1 MQLIIYATLAVIAVI
16 SIVFAVYTRVTTRRT
31 LNNVSEML
39 ERAIEGD
46 VQETTFDESVESLI
60 ESKLHEYLT
69 SSSLS
74 AQKVEEE
81 KEKIKTLIS
90 DISHQTKTPIANLV
104 LYSDLLAEEDLSESS
119 KQKLDAIRSQSEKLQ
134 FLIDS
139 LVKMSRLENGLM
151 NYVPVVSSVEELLES
166 ITDNLSS
173 KAASKGISIEYEPT
187 DLCINSDPKWTYE
200 AIFNIA
206 DNAVKYT
213 NEGGVKMYATEYEMF
228 VRIDIE
234 DTGIGI
240 SEEDSAKVFSR
251 FYRSREVSEEEGVG
265 IGLCLAREIITGV
278 GGYIRLESEPGK
290 GSKFSVYVPKGK
302 NLSKVS

>member
-1 MQLIIYATLAVIAVI
+1 MKIILIIAIAAALVAITVAVIEHI
-16 SIVFAVYTRVTTRRT
+16 RTRRLT
-31 LNNVSEML
+31 DRIGDML
-39 ERAIEGD
+39 DSAIKGD
-46 VQETTFDESVESLI
+46 FTESTYDESVESLL
-60 ESKLHEYLT
+60 ESKLGEYLS

-74 AQKVEEE
+74 AKKVEEE

-104 LYSDLLAEEDLSESS
+104 LYSELLAEEDLSGSAKE
-119 KQKLDAIRSQSEKLQ
+119 KVAAINSQSEKLK

-139 LVKMSRLENGLM
+139 LVKMSRLESGLM
-151 NYVPVVSSVEELLES
+151 TYVPVESSVDELLES
-166 ITDNLSS
+166 ITDSLSA
-173 KAASKGISIEYEPT
+173 KAASKGISIGYEPT
-187 DLCINSDPKWTYE
+187 TLYINSDPKWTYE
-200 AIFNIA
+200 ALFNIA

-213 NEGGVKMYATEYEMF
+213 WEGGVKMRATEYEMF

-251 FYRSREVSEEEGVG
+251 FYRSREVSGEDGVG

-278 GGYIRLESEPGK
+278 GGYIRLESTPGK
-290 GSKFSVYVPKGK
+290 GSKFSVYIPKGK
-302 NLSKVS
+302 NLSELS

>member
-1 MQLIIYATLAVIAVI
+1 MITIPFMIMAAVAVI
-16 SIVFAVYTRVTTRRT
+16 SVVYAIVTRIRTRRT
-31 LNNVSEML
+31 LDSVSDML
-39 ERAIEGD
+39 DRAIDGEIS
-46 VQETTFDESVESLI
+46 ETYFDESMTSLL
-60 ESKLHEYLT
+60 ESKFHEYLS

-74 AQKVEEE
+74 AQKIEEE
-81 KEKIKTLIS
+81 KDKIKTLIS
-90 DISHQTKTPIANLV
+90 DISHQTKTPIANLI

-119 KQKLDAIRSQSEKLQ
+119 MQKVEAIRSQSEKLK
-134 FLIDS
+134 FLIDA

-151 NYVPVVSSVEELLES
+151 NYVPVVSSVDELLES
-166 ITDNLSS
+166 ITDSLSA
-173 KAASKGISIEYEPT
+173 KASLKGISISYEPT
-187 DLCINSDPKWTYE
+187 ALYINSDPKWTYE

-213 NEGGVKMYATEYEMF
+213 HEGEVKMYATEYEMF
-228 VRIDIE
+228 IRIDIE

-278 GGYIRLESEPGK
+278 GGYIRLESTPGK
-290 GSKFSVYVPKGK
+290 GSKFSVYIPKGE
-302 NLSKVS
+302 NLSEVS

>member
-1 MQLIIYATLAVIAVI
+1 MITIPFMIMAAVALVSVVYA
-16 SIVFAVYTRVTTRRT
+16 IVTRIRTRRT
-31 LNNVSEML
+31 LDSVSDML
-39 ERAIEGD
+39 DSAIDGEIS
-46 VQETTFDESVESLI
+46 ETSFDESMTSLL
-60 ESKLHEYLT
+60 ESKLHEYLS

-74 AQKVEEE
+74 AQKIEEE
-81 KEKIKTLIS
+81 KDKIKTLIS
-90 DISHQTKTPIANLV
+90 DISHQTKTPIANLI

-119 KQKLDAIRSQSEKLQ
+119 MQKVEAIRSQSEKLK
-134 FLIDS
+134 FLIDA

-151 NYVPVVSSVEELLES
+151 NYVPVVSSVDELFES
-166 ITDNLSS
+166 ITDSLSS
-173 KAASKGISIEYEPT
+173 KASAKGITIEYET
-187 DLCINSDPKWTYE
+187 TNLCINSDPKWTYE

-213 NEGGVKMYATEYEMF
+213 DKGGVKMSAIEYEMF

-240 SEEDSAKVFSR
+240 SEEDSTKVFSR

-278 GGYIRLESEPGK
+278 GGYIRLESTPGK

-302 NLSKVS
+302 NLSEVS

>member
-1 MQLIIYATLAVIAVI
+1 MITIPFMIMAAVAVVSVVYA
-16 SIVFAVYTRVTTRRT
+16 IVTRIRTRRT
-31 LNNVSEML
+31 LDSVSDML
-39 ERAIEGD
+39 DSAIDGEIS
-46 VQETTFDESVESLI
+46 ETSFDESMTSLL
-60 ESKLHEYLT
+60 ESKLHEYLS

-81 KEKIKTLIS
+81 KDKIKTLIS
-90 DISHQTKTPIANLV
+90 DISHQTKTPIANLI

-119 KQKLDAIRSQSEKLQ
+119 MQKVEAIRSQSEKLK
-134 FLIDS
+134 FLIDA
-139 LVKMSRLENGLM
+139 LVKMSRLESGLM
-151 NYVPVVSSVEELLES
+151 NYVPVVSSVDELLES
-166 ITDNLSS
+166 ITDSLSA
-173 KAASKGISIEYEPT
+173 KASLKGISISYEPT
-187 DLCINSDPKWTYE
+187 ALYINSDPKWTYE

-213 NEGGVKMYATEYEMF
+213 HEGEVKMYATEYEMF
-228 VRIDIE
+228 IRIDIE

-278 GGYIRLESEPGK
+278 GGYIRLESTPGK
-290 GSKFSVYVPKGK
+290 GSKFSVYIPKGV
-302 NLSKVS
+302 NLSEVS